1 MKTAFIIV
9 AFILLITILPAV
21 VKTYAEAE
29 NVTISAEDDR
39 IVYMGRW
46 YPDSRGVMHGGFECG
61 LALRFTGTG
70 ISLSGRASGTVL
82 IAIDGGTPVQK
93 ALTTDMAIARGL
105 EAGEHL
111 LEIYAAYQA
120 AMPVISGFSIDP
132 GAEFLPS
139 EKGKLIEFVGD
150 SIMEGYVDPNN
161 ARDGVFNSY
170 ALSYAFLTG
179 RALFREYGMSFN
191 TIAFGGIR
199 VVAPGD
205 NAAASGNDPLG
216 MPERY
221 FLRREYRSERNSE
234 RAVSSAG
241 EWDTGRYAPDYIVLN
256 LGTNDVS
263 GGNVFT
269 DAYATFLKKLRETY
283 PEATLFVMTPF
294 NGNMGGG
301 VRSAVE
307 SADDPKVILI
317 DTSSWGIRGGA
328 DGLHPDP
335 QAHEHASELLLETLK
350 PYLAPAETGTAA
362 PEETAAPTYSVVTP
376 SSTEVGPKRAGSAA
390 LPLAIAGGAVIAA
403 ALAAVGIVA
412 VNKRKR

>member
-9 AFILLITILPAV
+9 AFILLVTALPAV

-29 NVTISAEDDR
+29 NVTISAEDER
-39 IVYMGRW
+39 VVYMGRW

-179 RALFREYGMSFN
+179 RALFRDYGMSLN
-191 TIAFGGIR
+191 TISFGGIR

-269 DAYATFLKKLRETY
+269 DAYAAFLKKLRETY
-283 PEATLFVMTPF
+283 PDATLFVMTPF
-294 NGNMGGG
+294 NGNMGGS

-317 DTSSWGIRGGA
+317 DTSSWGIIGGA

-335 QAHEHASELLLETLK
+335 QAHERASELLLETLK
-350 PYLAPAETGTAA
+350 PYLAPADAGTAA

-376 SSTEVGPKRAGSAA
+376 SCTEVGPKRARSSV

-403 ALAAVGIVA
+403 ALAGIMIFA
-412 VNKRKR
+412 IRKKK